1 MSVTTNEKNNKKV
14 INAWCMYDWANSVYS
29 LTITTAIFPG
39 YYQAITQEK
48 VTFLGFEFVNT
59 ALYSFSL
66 SFAFIAAAFLSPMLT
81 SIADYT
87 GKKKRFMQ
95 LFCYLGSLACA
106 LLFFFTPDEG
116 AKYVSEF
123 VLTVSVIVFIIAG
136 MGFSGSIV
144 FYNSFLPE
152 IASEDRMDKVS
163 AKGFAFGYIGSVLL
177 LLINLSMILFPD
189 VFYNLGGK
197 IKEFQSLNPNLPFKE
212 VQQQA
217 IDHFALL
224 SSRIA
229 FLSVGIWWF
238 LFAQYTFYYLPS
250 NVYKKEGKGNWIL
263 NGFKELNKVFNEIK
277 TQSIL
282 KRFLLAFFFYNLGVQ
297 TVMYMATIFGKAELK
312 LEMTELIVVV
322 LIIQIIAIFGAQI
335 FARISGAYGNIKA
348 LMIIISIWVLV
359 CGAAFFVRNN
369 IDFYMLAVVVG
380 FVMGGVQSMS
390 RSTYAKLIP
399 QHTTDHASY
408 FSFYD
413 VADKVSTF
421 AGTAIFGL
429 ITTLTGGMRPSTL
442 TLGVF
447 FIIGLIF
454 LTGIPSLKSY
464 SLKKVA

>member
-1 MSVTTNEKNNKKV
+1 
-14 INAWCMYDWANSVYS
+14 
-29 LTITTAIFPG
+29 
-39 YYQAITQEK
+39 
-48 VTFLGFEFVNT
+48 
-59 ALYSFSL
+59 
-66 SFAFIAAAFLSPMLT
+66 
-81 SIADYT
+81 
-87 GKKKRFMQ
+87 
-95 LFCYLGSLACA
+95 
-106 LLFFFTPDEG
+106 
-116 AKYVSEF
+116 
-123 VLTVSVIVFIIAG
+123 
-136 MGFSGSIV
+136 
-144 FYNSFLPE
+144 
-152 IASEDRMDKVS
+152 
-163 AKGFAFGYIGSVLL
+163 
-177 LLINLSMILFPD
+177 
-189 VFYNLGGK
+189 
-197 IKEFQSLNPNLPFKE
+197 
-212 VQQQA
+212 
-217 IDHFALL
+217 
-224 SSRIA
+224 
-229 FLSVGIWWF
+229 
-238 LFAQYTFYYLPS
+238 
-250 NVYKKEGKGNWIL
+250 
-263 NGFKELNKVFNEIK
+263 
-277 TQSIL
+277 
-282 KRFLLAFFFYNLGVQ
+282 
-297 TVMYMATIFGKAELK
+297 
-312 LEMTELIVVV
+312 MTELIVVV

>member
-1 MSVTTNEKNNKKV
+1 MAASAIEKNNKKV

-29 LTITTAIFPG
+29 LTITTAVFPG
-39 YYQAITQEK
+39 YYLAVTQDR
-48 VTFLGFEFVNT
+48 VTFLGFEFVNS
-59 ALYSFSL
+59 ALYSFAL
-66 SFAFIAAAFLSPMLT
+66 SFSFLAAAFLSPMLT

-87 GKKKRFMQ
+87 GRKKMFMQ
-95 LFCYLGSLACA
+95 FFCYMGSLACA
-106 LLFFFTPDEG
+106 FLFFFTPDTG

-123 VLTVSVIVFIIAG
+123 VLTISVIAFILAG
-136 MGFSGSIV
+136 MGFSGSVV

-152 IASEDRMDKVS
+152 IATEDRMDKVS

-177 LLINLSMILFPD
+177 LIVNLAMLLKPGLFG
-189 VFYNLGGK
+189 LEGEG
-197 IKEFQSLNPNLPFKE
+197 I
-212 VQQQA
+212 A
-217 IDHFALL
+217 A
-224 SSRIA
+224 RIS

-250 NVYKKEGKGNWIL
+250 NVYKKEAKGSWIL

-277 TQSIL
+277 TQNML
-282 KRFLLAFFFYNLGVQ
+282 KRFLLGFFFYNLGVQ
-297 TVMYMATIFGKAELK
+297 TVMYMATIFGKGELK
-312 LEMTELIVVV
+312 LETAELIVVV
-322 LIIQIIAIFGAQI
+322 LIIQIIAIFGAQL
-335 FARISGAYGNIKA
+335 FAWVSGRVGNIKA
-348 LMIIISIWVLV
+348 LMIIISVWIMV
-359 CGAAFFVRNN
+359 CIAAFFVRNN

-399 QHTTDHASY
+399 EHTTDHASY

-421 AGTAIFGL
+421 VGTAIFGL
-429 ITTLTGGMRPSTL
+429 ITTVTGGMRPSTL

-447 FIIGLIF
+447 FIVGLIF

-464 SLKKVA
+464 SLKKAG

>member
-1 MSVTTNEKNNKKV
+1 
-14 INAWCMYDWANSVYS
+14 
-29 LTITTAIFPG
+29 
-39 YYQAITQEK
+39 
-48 VTFLGFEFVNT
+48 
-59 ALYSFSL
+59 
-66 SFAFIAAAFLSPMLT
+66 
-81 SIADYT
+81 
-87 GKKKRFMQ
+87 
-95 LFCYLGSLACA
+95 
-106 LLFFFTPDEG
+106 
-116 AKYVSEF
+116 
-123 VLTVSVIVFIIAG
+123 
-136 MGFSGSIV
+136 
-144 FYNSFLPE
+144 
-152 IASEDRMDKVS
+152 MDKVS

-177 LLINLSMILFPD
+177 LILNLAMLLKP
-189 VFYNLGGK
+189 
-197 IKEFQSLNPNLPFKE
+197 
-212 VQQQA
+212 A
-217 IDHFALL
+217 IFGLESEGIAA
-224 SSRIA
+224 RIS

-250 NVYKKEGKGNWIL
+250 NVYKKTAKGNWIL

-277 TQSIL
+277 TQNML

-297 TVMYMATIFGKAELK
+297 TVMYMATIFGKGELK
-312 LEMTELIVVV
+312 LETAELIVVV

-335 FARISGAYGNIKA
+335 FARVSGKFGNIKA

-399 QHTTDHASY
+399 EYTTDHASY

-421 AGTAIFGL
+421 VGTAIFGL